1 MGSLLVRT
9 KDDRLLT
16 VIRIG
21 EQNKEKGCNTI
32 LCVDAFRKKV
42 IISWQDVVV
51 CYGSYQF

>member
-16 VIRIG
+16 IIRIG
-21 EQNKEKGCNTI
+21 EINKEKGCNTI
-32 LCVDAFRKKV
+32 LCVDAFMKKV

>member
-1 MGSLLVRT
+1 MGSLLIRT

-16 VIRIG
+16 IIRIG
-21 EQNKEKGCNTI
+21 EINKEKGCNTI
-32 LCVDAFRKKV
+32 LCVDAFKRKV